1 MKRTYLL
8 LEEIHDM
15 RSIYLKAIK
24 KQHKVWRQYFANTN
38 KLRRYLQEHPAD
50 LKKKAE
56 YDKYMCLRV
65 TAYDIEQKL
74 TEEREELYRFARG
87 KKNRDQKRMKYLIKR
102 YKDLKEWIQEDWRLE
117 VE

>member
-1 MKRTYLL
+1 MTKNYMENVAKILG
-8 LEEIHDM
+8 LELYQPFRI
-15 RSIYLKAIK
+15 
-24 KQHKVWRQYFANTN
+24 ANTN

-50 LKKKAE
+50 LKKKEE

-74 TEEREELYRFARG
+74 TEEREELYSFARG

-102 YKDLKEWIQEDWRLE
+102 YENLKDWIQEDWRLE